1 MLLALVE
8 SSKDIWDILQIL
20 VLPVILVIV
29 PLVIKNFR
37 DQKKSSI
44 EVTSAAETVKS
55 SGESFIAVLSTLES
69 AFLHIGEISGNMKT
83 ISKDLESLRNAFIK
97 HIESDGEFM
106 TETSDFMEGM
116 TAIHTDIL
124 KQLKLNSERMKEID
138 KSFTEA
144 VPGYEPIP
152 VIEVPS
158 VAAITVE
165 KYP

>member
-1 MLLALVE
+1 
-8 SSKDIWDILQIL
+8 
-20 VLPVILVIV
+20 
-29 PLVIKNFR
+29 
-37 DQKKSSI
+37 
-44 EVTSAAETVKS
+44 
-55 SGESFIAVLSTLES
+55 
-69 AFLHIGEISGNMKT
+69 MKT

-144 VPGYEPIP
+144 VRGYEPIP